1 MLLAA
6 TLPPVMAL
14 LTAGSPVWR
23 VRCDGCALPV
33 DSLWS
38 GEVWVWTGE
47 CPGEAM
53 EFRFDREDGAFAV
66 MPWPCTPPA
75 APLTE
80 DLAAAPKAAPAR
92 SSAAKPA
99 PTKPLEAEAAA
110 PFGWSREAMVG
121 WTWAA
126 TAAGR
131 CYPPTSR
138 AGVVALAAQMQN
150 LPFERDRVAA
160 ILVWSENS
168 CLTPEAASAVLGLVQ
183 DEARRLELL
192 QRLVARMTA
201 PERLPL
207 DALFHLELYRRQ
219 ARTALEATATK

>member
-6 TLPPVMAL
+6 TLPPVIAL
-14 LTAGSPVWR
+14 LTAGSPVLR
-23 VRCDGCALPV
+23 VRCDGCAEPV

-38 GEVWVWTGE
+38 GEVWVWDGA
-47 CPGEAM
+47 CPGEAV
-53 EFRFDREDGAFAV
+53 EFRFDREDGSFAV

-80 DLAAAPKAAPAR
+80 DLAAAPKPAPAR

-99 PTKPLEAEAAA
+99 PAKPLEAEAAA
-110 PFGWSREAMVG
+110 PFGWSRDAMAG

-126 TAAGR
+126 AETGR
-131 CYPPTSR
+131 CYPPTPR

-160 ILVWSENS
+160 ILVWSENT
-168 CLTPEAASAVLGLVQ
+168 CLTPEAASAVLALVQ

-192 QRLVARMTA
+192 QRLVARVTA

-219 ARTALEATATK
+219 ARSALVATATN

>member
-6 TLPPVMAL
+6 TLPPVIAL
-14 LTAGSPVWR
+14 LTAGSPVLR
-23 VRCDGCALPV
+23 VRCDGCAEPV

-38 GEVWVWTGE
+38 GEVWVWDGA
-47 CPGEAM
+47 CPGEAV
-53 EFRFDREDGAFAV
+53 EFRFDREDGSFAV

-80 DLAAAPKAAPAR
+80 DLAAAPKPAPAR

-99 PTKPLEAEAAA
+99 PAKPLEAEAAA
-110 PFGWSREAMVG
+110 PFGWSRDAMAG

-126 TAAGR
+126 AETGR

-160 ILVWSENS
+160 ILVWSENT
-168 CLTPEAASAVLGLVQ
+168 CLTPEAASAVLALVQ

-192 QRLVARMTA
+192 QRLVARVTA

-219 ARTALEATATK
+219 ARSALVATATN

>member
-6 TLPPVMAL
+6 TLPPVIAL
-14 LTAGSPVWR
+14 LTAGSPLLR
-23 VRCDGCALPV
+23 VRCDGCAEPV

-38 GEVWVWTGE
+38 GEVWVWDGA
-47 CPGEAM
+47 CPGEAV
-53 EFRFDREDGAFAV
+53 EFRFDREDGSFAV

-80 DLAAAPKAAPAR
+80 DLAAAPKPAPAR

-99 PTKPLEAEAAA
+99 PAKPLEAEAAA
-110 PFGWSREAMVG
+110 PFGWSRDAMAG

-126 TAAGR
+126 AETGR
-131 CYPPTSR
+131 CYPPTPR
-138 AGVVALAAQMQN
+138 ASVVALAAQMQN

-160 ILVWSENS
+160 ILVWSENT
-168 CLTPEAASAVLGLVQ
+168 CLTPEAASAVLALVQ

-192 QRLVARMTA
+192 QRLVVRVTA

-219 ARTALEATATK
+219 ARSALVATATN